1 MLAVPVRPLAGLV
14 LAGPPDGPDRFH
26 DSHDGSSSA
35 FWGADRLP
43 AHLAAKPRG
52 GPGGR
57 RSAGDGE
64 AEQEVGSA
72 EVSGFLA
79 HKAESPG

>member
-1 MLAVPVRPLAGLV
+1 MLAVQISHLAALG

-35 FWGADRLP
+35 FWWADRLP

-52 GPGGR
+52 GSGWQ
-57 RSAGDGE
+57 RSGGDGE
-64 AEQEVGSA
+64 ATQEAGSA
-72 EVSGFLA
+72 EVGGFLA
-79 HKAESPG
+79 HKTETPG